1 MPLPAHP
8 YDTAEVLYRVV
19 DAEGY
24 IAYRQNFY
32 SVPWQRIGEFL
43 PVRVTE
49 HEIIVYSP
57 HVDEIAR
64 HERFPSSVQGQRR
77 TNEAHRPS
85 RDVRLRH
92 EVLKT
97 RFEELGPQGGYFFEA
112 LVKHRRYGRDEAQR
126 ILALLSTYERKD
138 LAAAIDRASRYR
150 AFAVTAVERILA
162 AQAQPRSGLDF
173 LDNEAREHLGQLCAD
188 ERVTPRPMTE
198 YRNLTDSGDPL
209 DEEEK
214 DATAGGEPDDAA

>member
-1 MPLPAHP
+1 LPLPAHP

-49 HEIIVYSP
+49 NEIIVYSP
-57 HVDEIAR
+57 HVMEIAR
-64 HERFPSSVQGQRR
+64 HERFPSNVQGQRR

-92 EVLKT
+92 EVLKS

-126 ILALLSTYERKD
+126 ILALLSTYERND
-138 LAAAIDRASRYR
+138 LAAAIERASRYR
-150 AFAVTAVERILA
+150 AFSVTAVERILA

-173 LDNEAREHLGQLCAD
+173 LDNEAREHLSQLCTD

-198 YRNLTDSGDPL
+198 YRDLTDSEDPF

-214 DATAGGEPDDAA
+214 DATADGEPDDAP